1 MRDTLKPKFVIDK
14 NAPEVVAL
22 LQKYDHYN
30 EDGYIMTDTDKLCFS
45 IVKELSVW
53 ERVVWYAYAE
63 NGSIRKL
70 AKFFGISFYDS
81 RTAIQGL
88 KDQIRSIAKKKK
100 KQL

>member
-1 MRDTLKPKFVIDK
+1 MRDTLKPRFVIDK

-45 IVKELSVW
+45 IVKKLSIW

-63 NGSIRKL
+63 SGSIRKL

-81 RTAIQGL
+81 RVAIQEL
-88 KDQIRSIAKKKK
+88 KERIRTIANKTRHR
-100 KQL
+100 L